1 MRAEL
6 LAVGDEL
13 LYGDIVNGNAAWL
26 GSQLADAGVRLSRSV
41 VVGDEIDVIAD
52 ALRVALSRADAVLI
66 TGGLGPTQDDLTREA
81 LAAAGGVGIRRDDFL
96 EAQLRRRFKAMNR
109 DVPERNFRQA
119 DLPVGAEALPN
130 GRGTAPGVRMEL
142 LGGVAYALP
151 GVPHEMYAMFTE
163 SVLPDLLARAGRPAV
178 VVHRVLRTAGMWESA
193 VAEALA
199 PEVDRLQATVGDEGG
214 LPNPSIAFL
223 ASAGQTRVRITAHA
237 ADREEAEQ
245 LIGPSERF
253 SREALGAGLY
263 GSDEDTL
270 EGVIHGLLGDRG
282 ETLAVAES
290 LTGGMVASRLTDTPG
305 ASATFRGGV
314 VVYATDLKAD
324 LLGADVASHGAVSAE
339 TAAALA
345 EGVRERLGATWG
357 LSTTGVAG
365 PDEQEGQPVG
375 TLHIGLAGPTGT
387 VTKALRV
394 PAADRAHVRMLSVVQ
409 ALDVLR
415 RSLAGVLDAG

>member
-26 GSQLADAGVRLSRSV
+26 GQQLADAGVRLSRSV

-52 ALRVALSRADAVLI
+52 AVRVALDRADVVLL

-81 LAAAGGVGIRRDDFL
+81 LALAGGVDMRRDDFL
-96 EAQLRRRFKAMNR
+96 EAQLRRRFARLNR
-109 DVPERNFRQA
+109 DVPDRNFRQA

-151 GVPHEMYAMFTE
+151 GVPHEMYAMFTD

-193 VAEALA
+193 VAEAMA
-199 PEVDRLQATVGDEGG
+199 PEVDRLQAEADGEV
-214 LPNPSIAFL
+214 PNPSVAFL
-223 ASAGQTRVRITAHA
+223 ASGGQTRVRITAHA
-237 ADREEAEQ
+237 ADRDEAEA
-245 LIGPSERF
+245 LIAPTERF
-253 SREALGAGLY
+253 ARAALHPGLY
-263 GSDEDTL
+263 GSDDDTL
-270 EGVIHGLLGDRG
+270 EGVIHRLLGERG
-282 ETLAVAES
+282 ETVAVAES
-290 LTGGMVASRLTDTPG
+290 LTGGMVAARLTDTAG
-305 ASATFRGGV
+305 ASATFRGGM
-314 VVYATDLKAD
+314 VVYATDLKSR
-324 LLGADVASHGAVSAE
+324 LLAADVDSHGAVSPE

-345 EGVRERLGATWG
+345 EGVRDRLSATWG
-357 LSTTGVAG
+357 LATTGVAG

-375 TLHIGLAGPTGT
+375 TLHIGLAGPDGT
-387 VTKALRV
+387 ITRSLRI

-409 ALDVLR
+409 ALDVMR
-415 RSLAGVLDAG
+415 RMLAGVLASS